1 MMREALAGVV
11 DYAWPDAHITKV
23 PDFPEAWAAADEQ
36 PDLCLC
42 DLGMPGA
49 SPVEGIARLREIMP
63 ATPILVITGQDDD
76 ETLLDLFAL
85 NIAGF
90 IPKTSKS
97 AAIEAAIRVVLSGE
111 PYLPPRLLAL
121 AARGRARTNAADPAA
136 NPSAPRLTDRQMEV
150 LTLIATGQSNKEIA
164 RSFGLSPAT
173 VKAHSAAIIAALGAR
188 NRAEAVAKAQAAG
201 LL

>member
-11 DYAWPDAHITKV
+11 DYAWPDTRITKV
-23 PDFPEAWAAADEQ
+23 TDFAEAWAAAAVEQ

-49 SPVEGIARLREIMP
+49 SPVEGITRLRNIMP
-63 ATPILVITGQDDD
+63 TTPILVITGQDDD

-111 PYLPPRLLAL
+111 LYLPPRLLAL
-121 AARGRARTNAADPAA
+121 ATRGRTQTNATT
-136 NPSAPRLTDRQMEV
+136 PSAPRLTDRQMEV
-150 LTLIATGQSNKEIA
+150 LTLIAAGQSNKEIA

-173 VKAHSAAIIAALGAR
+173 VKAHTAAIIAALGAR
-188 NRAEAVAKAQAAG
+188 NRAEAVARAQAAE

>member
-11 DYAWPDAHITKV
+11 DYAWPDTHITKV
-23 PDFPEAWAAADEQ
+23 TDFPEAWAAAVEQ

-49 SPVEGIARLREIMP
+49 GPVEGIARLREIMP
-63 ATPILVITGQDDD
+63 TTPILVITGQDDD
-76 ETLLDLFAL
+76 ETLLDLFGL

-97 AAIEAAIRVVLSGE
+97 AAIEAAIRVVLAGE
-111 PYLPPRLLAL
+111 LYLPPRLLAL
-121 AARGRARTNAADPAA
+121 ATRSLARTRVAD
-136 NPSAPRLTDRQMEV
+136 PSAPRLTDRQMEV
-150 LTLIATGQSNKEIA
+150 LALIATGQSNKEIA